1 MEKTSSGPL
10 IGGIRKENTF
20 QAMLAVSGKQAVV
33 HYYNIFKE
41 KAPHLNVT
49 MTFST
54 DESNKNGTKEQNEA
68 LKKQLRLTQKNSMY
82 QVFFLRKTQHVRI

>member
-1 MEKTSSGPL
+1 MGSEK
-10 IGGIRKENTF
+10 NTF

-33 HYYNIFKE
+33 HYYNILK
-41 KAPHLNVT
+41 KSTALKCNHD
-49 MTFST
+49 FST

-68 LKKQLRLTQKNSMY
+68 FKKQLRLTQKNSMY

>member
-1 MEKTSSGPL
+1 MDNWKTSSGPL
-10 IGGIRKENTF
+10 IGGVRKENTF

-49 MTFST
+49 MTFQRM
-54 DESNKNGTKEQNEA
+54 NQIKMV
-68 LKKQLRLTQKNSMY
+68 QKSKMK
-82 QVFFLRKTQHVRI
+82 L